1 MTVSKPSHSEFDSV
15 CGGRGSSAAPPQ
27 IELEGVAKSYG
38 RGRHAVPAVR
48 GFDLCVGVNEFVSI
62 LGPSGCG
69 KSTVLMMI
77 AGLVRP
83 TAGRL
88 NVAGTP
94 VEGPRHDYGIV
105 FQTPVLLPWRTVL
118 DNVLLPVEMRGENTK
133 DYIPRA
139 LELLKTANI
148 ADFQDRL
155 PRELSGGM
163 RQRAGICRAL
173 VHNPSILLMDEPF
186 SALDALTRDEMNVE
200 LLKLWERDRKTV
212 VFVTHSISEAVL
224 LSDRV
229 VVMSPRPSVIIEDVK
244 IDLPR
249 PRSEKVQESKEFVEL
264 CARLRRLITR

>member
-1 MTVSKPSHSEFDSV
+1 MMALNPTSFDKAQADSIPSPEV
-15 CGGRGSSAAPPQ
+15 PQLQ
-27 IELEGVAKSYG
+27 IELDRVVKDYG
-38 RGRHAVPAVR
+38 RGRRAVPAVR
-48 GFDLCVGVNEFVSI
+48 QFDLKVRTNEFVSI

-77 AGLVRP
+77 AGLVEP
-83 TAGRL
+83 SAGRI

-94 VEGPRHDYGIV
+94 VEGPRNDYGIV
-105 FQTPVLLPWRTVL
+105 FQSPVLLPWRTVL
-118 DNVLLPVEMRGENTK
+118 DNVLLPIEMRGGDVK
-133 DYIPRA
+133 AYIPRA
-139 LELLKTANI
+139 HELLKTTNI
-148 ADFQDRL
+148 ADFHDRL

-173 VHNPSILLMDEPF
+173 IHNPPILLMDEPF

-200 LLKLWERDRKTV
+200 LLRLWEHDRKTV
-212 VFVTHSISEAVL
+212 IFVTHSITEAVL

-229 VVMSPRPSVIIEDVK
+229 VVMSPRPSVIVEDVK

-249 PRSEKVQESKEFVEL
+249 PRTEKVRDSKEFVEF

>member
-1 MTVSKPSHSEFDSV
+1 MTVSKPTFSNSGQVDSIQ
-15 CGGRGSSAAPPQ
+15 GSDVSALQ
-27 IELEGVAKSYG
+27 IELVGVAKSYG
-38 RGRHAVPAVR
+38 TGARAVPAVR
-48 GFDLCVGVNEFVSI
+48 ELDLQVRTNEFVSI

-77 AGLVRP
+77 AGLVNAS
-83 TAGRL
+83 TGRI
-88 NVAGTP
+88 NVGGVP
-94 VEGPRHDYGIV
+94 VVGPRNDYGIV
-105 FQTPVLLPWRTVL
+105 FQSPVLLPWRTVL
-118 DNVLLPVEMRGENTK
+118 DNVLLPIEMRGGDIKEYT
-133 DYIPRA
+133 PRA
-139 LELLKTANI
+139 HELLKTTNI
-148 ADFQDRL
+148 ADFHDRL

-173 VHNPSILLMDEPF
+173 IHNPSILLMDEPF

-200 LLKLWERDRKTV
+200 LLRLWERDRKTV
-212 VFVTHSISEAVL
+212 IFVTHSINEAVL